1 MFDAMNPLIQ
11 WLLNKYDI
19 TTYTPFILGG
29 LYTITIG
36 GVIYLLNYS
45 KEDDEIE
52 EDMEINID
60 ELYKQ
65 MNINT
70 VNLISMRNEHNAL
83 SESIL
88 DNNEEINELKKHI
101 AFRFDMRRIEGEDMR
116 SQMEKFVKI
125 LKQLD
130 NRMNNIENNLIIS
143 YSDSENEN

>member
-65 MNINT
+65 ININT

-88 DNNEEINELKKHI
+88 DNNDDINELKKQI

>member
-1 MFDAMNPLIQ
+1 MNPLIQ

-65 MNINT
+65 ININT

-88 DNNEEINELKKHI
+88 DNNDEINELKKQI

>member
-65 MNINT
+65 ININT

-88 DNNEEINELKKHI
+88 DNNDEINELKKQI